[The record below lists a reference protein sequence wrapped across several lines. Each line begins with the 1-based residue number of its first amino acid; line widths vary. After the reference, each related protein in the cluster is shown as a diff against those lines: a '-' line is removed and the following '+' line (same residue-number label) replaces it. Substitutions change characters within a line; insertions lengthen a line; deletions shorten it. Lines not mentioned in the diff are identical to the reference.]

1 MKSIEILVKEVVLPA
16 TLKKYPYN
24 FLLVAHWTRT
34 AVSWVKVLGLCDT
47 NIISDVPLKL
57 LFVKKKKKKK
67 N

>member
-1 MKSIEILVKEVVLPA
+1 MKSIEILVKEAVLPA
-16 TLKKYPYN
+16 TLKKYTYCL
-24 FLLVAHWTRT
+24 LLVAHWTRT

-57 LFVKKKKKKK
+57 LFVKKKKKK